1 MSAPP
6 QAVPPAQPG
15 APPQNSV
22 QMAVNGFHPTQM
34 PIPTTREGV
43 QQLLMRWQALKA
55 QGADEVSN
63 PEFANISKVLRL
75 ISKQQEIYKQQRL
88 HQQQQQQAQQQ
99 GQPQSHPQS
108 LPAGVQAGPQQIA
121 QPNAVQQQA
130 QLQLQMQ
137 QLQFRQQ
144 QAQQAQPP
152 AQSIA
157 PAQSPQTAL
166 NGGLPFNP
174 ALQSQATPKPA
185 SRSGSAA
192 GGGQSV
198 ATAGNNPFTAEQL
211 QMLRTQITAFK
222 LISKNMVIP
231 PQLQQQLFAPLR
243 QHQQQQQQQQQLGRQ
258 PSFTPPPNGNS
269 MVVRPTSAGSA
280 AVPPLPGQAPAGQVV
295 PPEPPAVK
303 AMPTTAAP
311 IPPPTTAPSQ
321 TPPAPALAAA
331 APKASA
337 SAAGAKY
344 EIVSPYLQVQQPIQ
358 YMDFVSRQNRL
369 LIPSIMPSGV
379 DIIALKEA
387 RETAIKNRVATRI
400 TELENLPANIAAF
413 DAKDLSSEVFRD
425 VVLSEEKKESNDT
438 KMEVDSE
445 VKTEEEKE
453 EPQFKVVEKV
463 DSFAREDRLKVRAL
477 IELKGLRML
486 AKQREMRSQVLK
498 SIAHFNTLAMTAS
511 RSNFR
516 RLKKQ
521 SLREARLTEQLEKQQ
536 RAEREKRER
545 QRNLDYLVGVCNHGT
560 EMLNNGRVKRNK
572 HQRLG
577 KAVLAYHAYT
587 EREEQRRAERT
598 AKQRLQALKANDE
611 EAYMKL
617 LDQTKDTRI
626 THLLRQTN
634 SFLDSLAQAVKDQ
647 QRQNQAEGRIAPA
660 EEEVELDEDGEEKL
674 DYYGVAHRIHEIVTR
689 QPAIL
694 VGGTLKEYQVK
705 GLQWM
710 VSLYNNNLNGILADE
725 MGLGKTIQTI
735 SLITYLV
742 EEKQQSGPYLVIVPL
757 STLTNWNLEFEKW
770 APTIRKVVYKGPPLA
785 RKAQQAAI
793 RSGDFQVLLTTY
805 EYIIK
810 DRPILSRIKWI
821 HMIIDEGHRMKNS
834 QSKLSSTLTQFYHSR
849 YRLILTGTPLQNN
862 LPELWALLNF
872 VLPKIFNSVKS
883 FDEWFNTPFAN
894 TGGQDKMELSEE
906 ETLLIIRR
914 LHKVL
919 RPFLLRRLK
928 KDVEKDL
935 PDKVEKVI
943 KCKMSALQHKLYEQM
958 LKHNVLFVGS
968 STTGG
973 GNKSGIKG
981 LNNQIMQLR
990 KICNHPFVFEEIE
1003 NLINPNRLTN
1013 DDLWRTAGKFELLDR
1028 MLPKFKA
1035 TGHRVLMFFQMTQIM
1050 DIMEDFMRWRGM
1062 EYLRLDG
1069 GTKSEDRSDLLKKFN
1084 APDSPYFAFLLSTRA
1099 GGLGLNLQTADTV
1112 IIYDTDW
1119 NPHQDLQA
1127 QDRAHRIGQTKEVR
1141 IFRLITE
1148 DSVEEMILERAHKKL
1163 DIDGK
1168 VIQAGK
1174 FDNKSTAEEQE
1185 AFLRSLLEAEEA
1197 KKQKREEDDEDLDD
1211 EELNELLAR
1220 DDHEAIV
1227 FKKMDADRIANSPYG
1242 KGKAKDRLYT
1252 DNELP
1257 EIYKRDMIVEMREIE
1272 EAAGRGVR
1280 KRKVT
1285 RYDDGLTEKQWLDA
1299 IDNEEDTIEDAIERS
1314 QKKDK
1319 KRGKKRKTA

>member
-1 MSAPP
+1 MGSY
-6 QAVPPAQPG
+6 
-15 APPQNSV
+15 SV
-22 QMAVNGFHPTQM
+22 
-34 PIPTTREGV
+34 
-43 QQLLMRWQALKA
+43 
-55 QGADEVSN
+55 
-63 PEFANISKVLRL
+63 
-75 ISKQQEIYKQQRL
+75 
-88 HQQQQQQAQQQ
+88 
-99 GQPQSHPQS
+99 
-108 LPAGVQAGPQQIA
+108 LPNQV
-121 QPNAVQQQA
+121 
-130 QLQLQMQ
+130 
-137 QLQFRQQ
+137 
-144 QAQQAQPP
+144 
-152 AQSIA
+152 
-157 PAQSPQTAL
+157 
-166 NGGLPFNP
+166 
-174 ALQSQATPKPA
+174 TPKPA
-185 SRSGSAA
+185 PRPGSTA
-192 GGGQSV
+192 GPAPPV
-198 ATAGNNPFTAEQL
+198 ATTQTSPFTPEQL

-243 QHQQQQQQQQQLGRQ
+243 QQLQLQQQQRSSQT
-258 PSFTPPPNGNS
+258 SFTSSSNGTPLPMQPASAGPPGVSPPQGQVPAG
-269 MVVRPTSAGSA
+269 MLIPPTS
-280 AVPPLPGQAPAGQVV
+280 
-295 PPEPPAVK
+295 PAVK
-303 AMPTTAAP
+303 ATPMTAAP
-311 IPPPTTAPSQ
+311 IPPPTAAPRSQ
-321 TPPAPALAAA
+321 TSPTLAAVTAHAPA
-331 APKASA
+331 SEV
-337 SAAGAKY
+337 SAGAKY
-344 EIVSPYLQVQQPIQ
+344 EIISPYLQVQQPIQ
-358 YMDFVSRQNRL
+358 YMEFLSRQNRL
-369 LIPSIMPSGV
+369 LIPSIMPTGV
-379 DIIALKEA
+379 DVIALNEA
-387 RETAIKNRVATRI
+387 RETAVKNRVATRI
-400 TELENLPANIAAF
+400 TELENLPSNLSSF
-413 DAKDLSSEVFRD
+413 DAKDLSSEVTRD
-425 VVLSEEKKESNDT
+425 FVPTEMKQESNEGA
-438 KMEVDSE
+438 KLEVESE
-445 VKTEEEKE
+445 IVPDEKGKETLMIELTED
-453 EPQFKVVEKV
+453 FRSV
-463 DSFAREDRLKVRAL
+463 SAEDKLKVKAL
-477 IELKGLRML
+477 IELKGLRLL
-486 AKQREMRSQVLK
+486 AKQRELRSHVLK
-498 SIAHFNTLAMTAS
+498 SVAHFNTLAMTAS

-545 QRNLDYLVGVCNHGT
+545 QRSLDYLVGVCNHGT
-560 EMLNNGRVKRNK
+560 EMLNNGRMRRNK
-572 HQRLG
+572 RQRLG

-587 EREEQRRAERT
+587 EREEQRRTERT

-634 SFLDSLAQAVKDQ
+634 TFLDSLAQSVKDQ
-647 QRQNQAEGRIAPA
+647 QRESKALEGRLVSG
-660 EEEVELDEDGEEKL
+660 EEEVELDEEGEEKL
-674 DYYGVAHRIHEIVTR
+674 DYYGVAHRVQELVTR
-689 QPAIL
+689 QPNIL
-694 VGGTLKEYQVK
+694 VGGTLKEYQIK

-735 SLITYLV
+735 SLITYLI
-742 EEKQQSGPYLVIVPL
+742 ETKQQLGPYLVIVPL
-757 STLTNWNLEFEKW
+757 STLTNWTLEFEKW
-770 APTIRKVVYKGPPLA
+770 APSVKKVVYKGPPLA
-785 RKAQQAAI
+785 RKAQQNAI
-793 RSGDFQVLLTTY
+793 RSGEFQVLLTTY

-821 HMIIDEGHRMKNS
+821 HMIIDEGHRMKNT
-834 QSKLSSTLTQFYHSR
+834 QSKLSSTLTQYYHSK

-872 VLPKIFNSVKS
+872 ALPKIFNSVKS

-968 STTGG
+968 ATTGG

-1050 DIMEDFMRWRGM
+1050 DIMEDFLRWRGM
-1062 EYLRLDG
+1062 EYVRLDG
-1069 GTKSEDRSDLLKKFN
+1069 GTKSEDRSELLKKFN
-1084 APDSPYFAFLLSTRA
+1084 AENSPYFAFLLSTRA

-1148 DSVEEMILERAHKKL
+1148 DSVEEMILERAHAKL

-1197 KKQKREEDDEDLDD
+1197 KKQKRDDEDDEELDD

-1220 DDHEAIV
+1220 DDYEAV
-1227 FKKMDADRIANSPYG
+1227 MFKKMDAERIANSPYG
-1242 KGKAKDRLYT
+1242 KSKIKDRLYSES
-1252 DNELP
+1252 ELP
-1257 EIYKRDMIVEMREIE
+1257 DVYQRDMIVEIRENE
-1272 EAAGRGVR
+1272 EVAGRGAR
-1280 KRKVT
+1280 KRKIT

-1299 IDNEEDTIEDAIERS
+1299 IDNEEDTVEDAIERNE
-1314 QKKDK
+1314 KREK
-1319 KRGKKRKTA
+1319 KRGKKRRAA